1 MRICIILKYS
11 RISDLMSL
19 VIFSTIVMLT
29 VCGKSRPVDVR
40 KMLMNMKN
48 QYRKSKTQIRGHN
61 SQFRCLWFSEHESNV
76 PRKLLIMP
84 DYLANGNGSSAD
96 DILSLPQI
104 PNIGGYVMYFKRR
117 ATNKSSFLK
126 T

>member
-61 SQFRCLWFSEHESNV
+61 SLFRHLWFSEHESNV
-76 PRKLLIMP
+76 LI
-84 DYLANGNGSSAD
+84 DYARLPGSSAD
-96 DILSLPQI
+96 DIVSLPQI